1 MSAPVLPA
9 PLSTR
14 THTGSTS
21 EKPSPLE
28 ALTTKLSAATVPFP
42 VSPSRKRPATSS
54 STKASST
61 PIDTIQLRNDR
72 LGTLVSNL
80 MKKFE
85 HAGSWE
91 TFATDFRG
99 RSYLSDNIDDLD
111 HPAADLLRTW
121 RDEGVPAGTSSQ
133 PWTREQKDECLRR
146 GCHPSATLHSTF
158 LREEMAEFIENKF
171 WAVLPYELVRDLQEL
186 MLSPAAVKEERD
198 RKPRLLCDH
207 SWPWPWGSVN
217 EATVAHAPPEAM
229 QFGGALPRL
238 LYYVRHQNPRFGPLK
253 GAKHDIKDGY
263 YRMFLKVLD
272 CL

>member
-9 PLSTR
+9 PLSTC
-14 THTGSTS
+14 THTGPTS

-28 ALTTKLSAATVPFP
+28 ALMTKLSAATVPFP
-42 VSPSRKRPATSS
+42 VSPSKKRPATSS

-61 PIDTIQLRNDR
+61 PIDTTQLRNDR

-99 RSYLSDNIDDLD
+99 RSYLSDDIDDLE
-111 HPAADLLRTW
+111 HPAADLLRRQW

-171 WAVLPYELVRDLQEL
+171 WA
-186 MLSPAAVKEERD
+186 D
-198 RKPRLLCDH
+198 RK
-207 SWPWPWGSVN
+207 SV
-217 EATVAHAPPEAM
+217 V
-229 QFGGALPRL
+229 
-238 LYYVRHQNPRFGPLK
+238 
-253 GAKHDIKDGY
+253 
-263 YRMFLKVLD
+263 
-272 CL
+272 